1 MNYNLFKPLKI
12 MRKDNVVLMQMAR
25 ESLKGKWS
33 IAIPTFLIY
42 IIITASLQVIGEI
55 FPLATLISLIISGP
69 IALGIAIF
77 SLNIA
82 RDKEL
87 KVEQLFEG
95 FENFWTSVGAYIL
108 MLIFILLWSIL
119 LIIPGII
126 AAISYS
132 MTFLIIAEDESIDA
146 IGALK
151 KSKEIMYGHKWKY
164 FCLMLRFIGWA
175 LICILTF
182 GIGFILLLPYIQVT
196 TVKFY
201 EDIQVA
207 NLANQTV

>member
-42 IIITASLQVIGEI
+42 IIITASLQGIGEI
-55 FPLATLISLIISGP
+55 FPLANLISLIISGP
-69 IALGIAIF
+69 IALGITIF

-132 MTFLIIAEDESIDA
+132 MTFFIIAEDESIDA
-146 IGALK
+146 IEALK

-175 LICILTF
+175 LICILTL
-182 GIGFILLLPYIQVT
+182 GIGFIWLLPYIQVT

>member
-1 MNYNLFKPLKI
+1 M
-12 MRKDNVVLMQMAR
+12 
-25 ESLKGKWS
+25 
-33 IAIPTFLIY
+33 
-42 IIITASLQVIGEI
+42 
-55 FPLATLISLIISGP
+55 
-69 IALGIAIF
+69 ALGITIF

-146 IGALK
+146 IEALK

-175 LICILTF
+175 LICILTL
-182 GIGFILLLPYIQVT
+182 GIGFIWLLPYVQVT

>member
-42 IIITASLQVIGEI
+42 IIITASLQGIGEI

-146 IGALK
+146 IEALK
-151 KSKEIMYGHKWKY
+151 KSKKIMYGHKWKY

-175 LICILTF
+175 LICILTL

>member
-1 MNYNLFKPLKI
+1 
-12 MRKDNVVLMQMAR
+12 
-25 ESLKGKWS
+25 
-33 IAIPTFLIY
+33 
-42 IIITASLQVIGEI
+42 
-55 FPLATLISLIISGP
+55 
-69 IALGIAIF
+69 
-77 SLNIA
+77 
-82 RDKEL
+82 
-87 KVEQLFEG
+87 
-95 FENFWTSVGAYIL
+95 

-146 IGALK
+146 IEALK

-175 LICILTF
+175 LVCILTL
-182 GIGFILLLPYIQVT
+182 GIGFIWLLPYVHVT
-196 TVKFY
+196 IVKFY